1 MVPLSL
7 QLGGFANTVC
17 LGRFGASTSQH
28 GTLLHDDTQFLLA
41 LAIADHAIWGV
52 NTLDDLW
59 QLQIP
64 SGDDEL
70 PLRWNDSVIHL
81 PILRNTIIRYRVTDE
96 PLLKRSFDRILKSVL
111 NLSGFF
117 GPATVY
123 TIRRFVGKKVN
134 SKFVPGSLST
144 PILLTEVLQPGI
156 PKSKGLNIS
165 FKEIYASRVEV
176 IWQIPLRFAGGQ
188 LPSMNQHNM
197 ITWTISSPLPNSTK
211 ANHRKLHLND
221 HYST

>member
-64 SGDDEL
+64 DGNDEL
-70 PLRWNDSVIHL
+70 PLRWNNSVMHL
-81 PILRNTIIRYRVTDE
+81 PILRNATMRDGVTNE
-96 PLLKRSFDRILKSVL
+96 PLLKRTFDRILKSVL

-117 GPATVY
+117 GPATVHA
-123 TIRRFVGKKVN
+123 IRCFVGKVVN
-134 SKFVPGSLST
+134 GAPTINALMVLNRSFALFSL
-144 PILLTEVLQPGI
+144 IVG
-156 PKSKGLNIS
+156 
-165 FKEIYASRVEV
+165 AV
-176 IWQIPLRFAGGQ
+176 
-188 LPSMNQHNM
+188 
-197 ITWTISSPLPNSTK
+197 
-211 ANHRKLHLND
+211 
-221 HYST
+221 